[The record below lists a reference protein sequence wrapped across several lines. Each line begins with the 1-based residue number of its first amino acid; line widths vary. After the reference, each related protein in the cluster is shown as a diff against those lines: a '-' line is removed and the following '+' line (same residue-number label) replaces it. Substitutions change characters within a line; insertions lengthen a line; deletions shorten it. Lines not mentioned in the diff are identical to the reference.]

1 MGELGRAEPKVTF
14 SQFFDFRFGV
24 NAGGLFNLPPTL
36 GGFTAGGF
44 HGGFAGHSSGR
55 AFSAQTTVA
64 EGFLASSIGLLIR
77 SEADYPQLAPA
88 NNQSR
93 LLPSARL
100 IGNRNSRLSPRGDLD
115 DLVDGKVVFMR
126 SIKGS
131 LVGLVLAGILAIAPT
146 AAFAHGGGELPAFDA
161 EKIDN
166 RDFAIDT
173 CYPTQNEI
181 ALAETRASRFW
192 AKHSSRFGVEPRFLA
207 VETSKIFPDEVQ
219 DLGAKLINSETTAS
233 AFSRGDDSYSDLQLL
248 GVMIYDTKTG
258 HFVSNQGYISVDT
271 PPRGRV
277 ARFGP
282 YIARYIG
289 WG

>member
-1 MGELGRAEPKVTF
+1 
-14 SQFFDFRFGV
+14 
-24 NAGGLFNLPPTL
+24 
-36 GGFTAGGF
+36 
-44 HGGFAGHSSGR
+44 
-55 AFSAQTTVA
+55 
-64 EGFLASSIGLLIR
+64 
-77 SEADYPQLAPA
+77 
-88 NNQSR
+88 
-93 LLPSARL
+93 
-100 IGNRNSRLSPRGDLD
+100 
-115 DLVDGKVVFMR
+115 MR

-131 LVGLVLAGILAIAPT
+131 LVGLVWAGILAIAPT

-192 AKHSSRFGVEPRFLA
+192 AKHSSRFGAEPRFLA